1 MNCTANSG
9 FVAANRSA
17 GRSEIGQNGQLRL
30 FITGGTGFFG
40 KSMLDCR
47 LRHPE
52 WQWAKAEW
60 VILSRAPERFAA
72 AFPQLVNQ
80 PGISLVAGDVRDFA
94 FPQGPFDAI
103 IHAATSAVTTLSD
116 AEMTSVIL
124 DGARH
129 VADFAK
135 AADCRTVLFTSS
147 GAVYGPRF
155 TPSCENDACEPA
167 TAYGKGKLAAERL
180 LIKAG
185 FDAKIAR
192 CFAFTGPY
200 LNRGIHFA
208 IGNFIQNCLDGK
220 PIIINGDGT
229 PLRSYLYADDLV
241 EWLFA
246 ILERGESGRPYNIG
260 SGHALSI
267 FELAKRVRRVLG
279 TRNEIV
285 VKRKP
290 EPGAKPS
297 VYVPEIGRAQGELGL
312 SVSVSLDEAIRCTV
326 DQG

>member
-1 MNCTANSG
+1 M
-9 FVAANRSA
+9 R
-17 GRSEIGQNGQLRL
+17 RI

-40 KSMLDCR
+40 KSMLDYR
-47 LRHPE
+47 LRHSDWE
-52 WQWAKAEW
+52 WAKAEW

-72 AFPQLVNQ
+72 AFPQLANQ
-80 PGISLVAGDVRDFA
+80 PGVSFVAGDVRDFA
-94 FPQGPFDAI
+94 FPDGHFDAI

-135 AADCRTVLFTSS
+135 AAGCRTILFTSS
-147 GAVYGPRF
+147 GAVYGPRI
-155 TPSCENDACEPA
+155 TPAREEDACNPA
-167 TAYGKGKLAAERL
+167 TAYGKGKLAAERML
-180 LIKAG
+180 AETGL
-185 FDAKIAR
+185 DVKIAR
-192 CFAFTGPY
+192 CFAFVGPH
-200 LNRGIHFA
+200 LNRRIHYA

-246 ILERGESGRPYNIG
+246 ILDRGEPGRPYNVG

-267 FELAKRVRRVLG
+267 LELAEVVRSVLG
-279 TRNEIV
+279 TNNEII
-285 VKRKP
+285 VKGQP
-290 EPGAKPS
+290 EPGMKPS
-297 VYVPEIGRAQGELGL
+297 VYVPDIGRACCELGVA
-312 SVSVSLDEAIRCTV
+312 VSVPLQDAIRYTLSR
-326 DQG
+326 GAGLW